1 MTLNISTIDSILSNT
16 THEEDR
22 EEQFDY
28 VKIGIASPQRILG
41 WSYGEVTKPETINY
55 RTLKPERD
63 GLFCEK
69 IFGPAKDWECHCG
82 KYKRVRHRGIVC
94 ERCGVEVT
102 DSKVRRHR
110 MGHIKL
116 AAPVCHIWYLKG
128 IPSHLSLLL
137 DMPLRHLEDV
147 TYYNSYVVID
157 PGNVEGLAK
166 KQLLSEDEYETLV
179 MEDEN
184 QFEADMG
191 APAVKRLLAD
201 LKLPEIAEELRKE
214 VHEASAQK
222 RAKLIKR
229 LRVIESFME
238 AGTKPDWMVLDA
250 IPVIPPDLRP
260 MVQLDGGRFATSDLN
275 DLYRRVINRNNRLSR
290 LLDMEAPDI
299 IIRNEKRMLQEAVDA
314 LIDNGRR
321 GRAVVG
327 PNNRALKSL
336 SDIIEGKQ
344 GRFRQNLLG
353 KRVDYSGRSVI
364 VVGPK
369 LKLHQC
375 GLPKEMALELFK
387 PFVMNKLVERG
398 IVQNIKSAKK
408 KIEAQDS
415 IVWDVLEDVIKGHPV
430 LLNRAPTLHR
440 LGIQAFEPILVEG
453 RAIQL
458 HPLVCTA
465 FNADFDGD
473 QMAVHVPLSIEAQ
486 TEARLLMLATNNILL
501 PATGIPGI
509 TPTKDMVLGCYYLTV
524 DNVKAKDLTVRPFG
538 SLEEVLSA
546 HQVGVLHPHDIIK
559 VRMNIERL
567 DKSARVFVDHLSV
580 EETKKKVSE
589 YLLTLP
595 ADKRKLSTLETYNG
609 DGSKN
614 GITGI
619 SDSLEN
625 VLKNNYKKNYVY
637 LVTTVGRVMFNQ
649 ELPESFKFINKIVD
663 KKVLENV
670 ISDCFLDNGNI
681 KTSELANSLKDLGF
695 HYSTM
700 AGISIAVDDM
710 VIPEEKKGII
720 DRSEKEIQASYKRY
734 QKGEITAVES
744 YTKIIDTWSQ
754 ATEELTSH
762 ITDDYDKL
770 NSVFMMAFSGAR
782 GNISQVRQLVG
793 MRGLMADP
801 SGKTIPLPIK
811 SNFREGLNV
820 TEYVISCYGARKGLV
835 DTALRTA
842 DSGYLTRRLADVA
855 QDVIITDEDCGTENF
870 IYVRDIVDGDK
881 TIVKLEER
889 LIGRTSSE
897 DIFYPKKDAK
907 DADEEAMLIVC
918 KNQIINPSQA
928 KDIVTVGVTESMI
941 KEAEFT
947 KSAPFS
953 GANVVK
959 IRSPLGCQNRY
970 GVCRKCYGW
979 SLTSKR
985 LVDIGE
991 AVGIIAAQSIGEPG
1005 TQLTMRTFH
1014 TGGVFEG
1021 ANRSKI
1027 KAKHAGTIKI
1037 DEAEL
1042 HNSTDEFRTPYG
1054 EVIRVVKKDAH
1065 YNLNVADKK
1074 GKLYKIEI
1082 PEGYQVQVTDGQIA
1096 KADTIVAEQMRLT
1109 GNSQKSV
1116 EKAYRDIN
1124 SDISGMAKF
1133 VDFKTEEK
1141 KDRQGLISR
1150 TANGQGVIWVH
1161 SGNVYSLPSDCE
1173 ILVENNQHLK
1183 ADESLGR
1190 IATKTEYGGKIQVN
1204 GYDKDKSEWESISL
1218 VTAELEL
1225 PEPDVILGRKDLHLK
1240 FDDDAPESVFQLL
1253 VQEGSK
1259 VESGTVLAEAF
1270 IGKYVTP
1277 SSGEVRFL
1285 NMENSDKNII
1295 TGKSSVLFLP
1305 EENYQLGSTGNP
1317 LVEDSC
1323 MVEAGDEIIPGIK
1336 VKESGFV
1343 SLENL
1348 DLSQSVTF
1356 YPGAYGAY
1364 FPLENSVIN
1373 VAENQEVKENE
1384 LLGYLTDPETE
1395 EQQPIY
1401 TQQEGM
1407 VQFIHS
1413 EEGMYLVVRKTY
1425 TYDIEPI
1432 EKFYDLKTSHSSI
1445 NLEPVTKLMVRNGDK
1460 LKAGTALVKA
1470 NLVFK
1475 LSAPLTL
1482 LGGKVEFKT
1491 IEEDEDGNPVRAKMI
1506 ISVIESLTTHHDPSN
1521 YGLIGHQELKI
1532 NSQLQVKEG
1541 DIVDP
1546 GTVVAYTD
1554 FMLQSAGKVET
1565 FKDPESGSQKLLI
1578 VNSEN
1583 QAAHKTDGSVKFVVG
1598 QYVHEGDKVSESEK
1612 FFESGVV
1619 EDVKKDQVIV
1629 RKARPYLVSQGSAIL
1644 VDDGEMVQ
1652 QGETLGTLVYET
1664 VKTGDIIQGLPR
1676 VEELLEARKPKE
1688 SATLAAEAGTV
1699 NLVTV
1704 DGEVVSINVV
1714 TSEGTTKNYKV
1725 PINSRP
1731 SVNDGEKVKIGDRLV
1746 SGPINPHDIL
1756 EVAGIEAVQ
1765 QFLVNEVQLVY
1776 RSQGVQ
1782 INDKHIEVIVRQ
1794 MTKKMRIIEP
1804 GETTLLPGE
1813 IITTY
1818 QFDEA
1823 VKKATNDGVGSPI
1836 AENVLLGITK
1846 ASLNTESFIS
1856 AASFQETTRVLT
1868 EAAIEG
1874 KRDFLRGLKENV
1886 IIGRLIP
1893 AGTGMQEVQQ
1903 SSELREEQSLEMK
1916 VG

>member
-1 MTLNISTIDSILSNT
+1 MTFNISEIDKVLSNT
-16 THEEDR
+16 SHEDNH

-157 PGNVEGLAK
+157 PGNVEGLSK

-191 APAVKRLLAD
+191 APAVKRLLSD
-201 LKLPEIAEELRKE
+201 LKLAEIAEELRKE
-214 VHEASAQK
+214 IHEASAQK

-229 LRVIESFME
+229 LRVIESFLE
-238 AGTKPDWMVLDA
+238 AGTHPSWMVLDA

-524 DNVKAKDLTVRPFG
+524 ENPQAKDLTKRPF
-538 SLEEVLSA
+538 SSIEEVLSA
-546 HQVGVLHPHDIIK
+546 HQVGVVHAHNKIK
-559 VRMNIERL
+559 VRMNVNSISKTTDIYPNAHPDTAPQKLE
-567 DKSARVFVDHLSV
+567 A
-580 EETKKKVSE
+580 
-589 YLLTLP
+589 LL
-595 ADKRKLSTLETYNG
+595 ASGYEKQ
-609 DGSKN
+609 
-614 GITGI
+614 
-619 SDSLEN
+619 
-625 VLKNNYKKNYVY
+625 YVY
-637 LVTTVGRVMFNQ
+637 LETTVGRVLVNQ
-649 ELPESFKFINKIVD
+649 ELPESFKFINKMVD
-663 KKVLENV
+663 KKVLEQI
-670 ISDCFLDNGNI
+670 ISECFLDNGNI
-681 KTSELANSLKDLGF
+681 KTSELANSLKELGF

-710 VIPEEKKGII
+710 VIPDEKKDII
-720 DRSEKEIQASYKRY
+720 KRSEKEIEASYKRY

-754 ATEELTSH
+754 ATEEVTNH
-762 ITDDYDKL
+762 ITNDYDKL

-793 MRGLMADP
+793 MRGLMSDP

-870 IYVRDIVDGDK
+870 IYVRDIIDGDK

-889 LIGRTSSE
+889 LIGRTSAE
-897 DIFYPKKDAK
+897 DIFYPKKDSK
-907 DADEEAMLIVC
+907 DPDEEAMLIVC
-918 KNQIINPSQA
+918 KNQLITPSQA
-928 KDIVTVGVTESMI
+928 KDIVSVGVTESMI
-941 KEAEFT
+941 KESEFS
-947 KSAPFS
+947 KSAAHS
-953 GANVVK
+953 GANIVK

-1021 ANRSKI
+1021 ANRSKL
-1027 KAKHAGTIKI
+1027 KAKHAGTVKI
-1037 DEAEL
+1037 DEADL
-1042 HNSTDEFRTPYG
+1042 FNSTDEFRTPYG
-1054 EVIRVVKKDAH
+1054 EVIRIVKKDAN
-1065 YNLNVADKK
+1065 YNLNIVDKK
-1074 GKLYKIEI
+1074 GKSHKVEVA
-1082 PEGYQVQVTDGQIA
+1082 EGYQVQVTDGQVV
-1096 KADTIVAEQMRLT
+1096 KADTIVSEQMKLT

-1133 VDFKTEEK
+1133 VGFKTEEK

-1150 TANGQGVIWVH
+1150 SANGQGIIWVH

-1173 ILVENNQHLK
+1173 ILVENNQNLQ
-1183 ADESLGR
+1183 ANESLGR

-1204 GYDKDKSEWESISL
+1204 GLDSEKSEWESISL

-1240 FDDDAPESVFQLL
+1240 FADDAPESVFQLL

-1270 IGKYVTP
+1270 IGRYVTP

-1285 NMENSDKNII
+1285 NMENSDKNLI
-1295 TGKSSVLFLP
+1295 TGKSSLMFLP

-1323 MVEAGDEIIPGIK
+1323 MVEADDEIIPGIK

-1373 VAENQEVKENE
+1373 VTENQEVKENE

-1395 EQQPIY
+1395 EKQPIH
-1401 TQQEGM
+1401 TQQAGM

-1413 EEGMYLVVRKTY
+1413 EEGMYLIVRKTY
-1425 TYDIEPI
+1425 TYEIEPV
-1432 EKFYDLKTSHSSI
+1432 EKFYDLNASHSSI

-1460 LKAGTALVKA
+1460 LKAGTALVKV

-1491 IEEDEDGNPVRAKMI
+1491 IEEDEDGNAVRAKLL
-1506 ISVIESLTTHHDPSN
+1506 ISVIENLTTHHDPSN

-1532 NSQLQVKEG
+1532 HSQLQVKEG
-1541 DIVDP
+1541 DIVTP
-1546 GTVVAYTD
+1546 STVIAYTD
-1554 FMLQSAGKVET
+1554 FMLQSPGKVEV

-1583 QAAHKTDGSVKFVVG
+1583 QVNHKTDSTSKFSVG
-1598 QYVHEGDKVSESEK
+1598 QYIHEGDKVSEKET
-1612 FFESGVV
+1612 FTESGVI
-1619 EDVKKDQVIV
+1619 EDVKKDHIVV

-1699 NLVTV
+1699 NLVSV

-1731 SVNDGEKVKIGDRLV
+1731 SVNDGDKIKIGERLV
-1746 SGPINPHDIL
+1746 SGPVNPHDIL
-1756 EVAGIEAVQ
+1756 EVAGIESVQ

-1823 VKKATNDGVGSPI
+1823 VKKAIQDGVASPI

>member
-1 MTLNISTIDSILSNT
+1 MTLDLSIANSILSNT
-16 THEEDR
+16 SHEDEF
-22 EEQFDY
+22 EEKFDY
-28 VKIGIASPQRILG
+28 VKIGLASAQRILG

-82 KYKRVRHRGIVC
+82 KYKRVRHKGIVC

-137 DMPLRHLEDV
+137 DMPLRHLEDI

-157 PGNVEGLAK
+157 PGNIESLSK
-166 KQLLSEDEYETLV
+166 RQLLTEDEYETLV
-179 MEDEN
+179 MDEDN
-184 QFEADMG
+184 KFDADMG
-191 APAVKRLLAD
+191 APAIKKLLAD
-201 LKLPEIAEELRKE
+201 LNLPELAEELRKD
-214 VHEASAQK
+214 VKEASNQK

-229 LRVIESFME
+229 LRVIESLVE
-238 AGTKPDWMVLDA
+238 ASTSPAWMVLDVV
-250 IPVIPPDLRP
+250 PVIPPDLRP

-375 GLPKEMALELFK
+375 GLPREMALELFK

-408 KIEAQDS
+408 KIESQDS
-415 IVWDVLEDVIKGHPV
+415 LVWDVLEDVIKGHPV

-440 LGIQAFEPILVEG
+440 LGIQAFEPLLVEG

-486 TEARLLMLATNNILL
+486 TEARLLMLATNNILT
-501 PATGIPGI
+501 PATGTPII

-524 DNVKAKDLTVRPFG
+524 ENVRAVDLTKRIFANTD
-538 SLEEVLSA
+538 EILSIHEIKA
-546 HQVGVLHPHDIIK
+546 IHVHNKIK
-559 VRMNIERL
+559 VRMNI
-567 DKSARVFVDHLSV
+567 DKLAKTEEVYASAAPDAI
-580 EETKKKVSE
+580 
-589 YLLTLP
+589 P
-595 ADKRKLSTLETYNG
+595 QTLE
-609 DGSKN
+609 SLL
-614 GITGI
+614 
-619 SDSLEN
+619 DSGYAKQH
-625 VLKNNYKKNYVY
+625 VFF
-637 LVTTVGRVMFNQ
+637 VTTVGRVILNE
-649 ELPESFKFINKIVD
+649 ELPPSFKFVNKMVD
-663 KKVLENV
+663 KHVLEEI
-670 ISDCFLDNGNI
+670 ISECFLDNGNI
-681 KTSELANSLKDLGF
+681 KTSELANSLKELGF

-700 AGISIAVDDM
+700 AGISIAIDDM
-710 VIPEEKKGII
+710 IVPEEKKDILR
-720 DRSEKEIQASYKRY
+720 RSEKEIERSQKLY
-734 QKGEITAVES
+734 QKGQITAVER
-744 YTKIIDTWSQ
+744 YAKIIDTWSQ
-754 ATEELTSH
+754 ATNEVIAR
-762 ITDDYDKL
+762 ITEDYDKL

-793 MRGLMADP
+793 MRGLMSDP
-801 SGKTIPLPIK
+801 SGKTIDLPIK
-811 SNFREGLNV
+811 SNFKEGLNV

-855 QDVIITDEDCGTENF
+855 QDVIITDEDCGTDNF
-870 IYVRDIVDGDK
+870 ILFRDIWDGDK
-881 TIVKLEER
+881 LIVGLEKR
-889 LIGRTSSE
+889 LAGRTSAE
-897 DIFYPKKDAK
+897 DIFYPKKNANDAS
-907 DADEEAMLIVC
+907 EEAMLIVC
-918 KNQIINPSQA
+918 KNQMINPAQA
-928 KDIVTVGVTESMI
+928 KDIIRVGVTESTL
-941 KEAEFT
+941 KEAEFDKKMT
-947 KSAPFS
+947 IIP
-953 GANVVK
+953 GVK
-959 IRSPLGCQNRY
+959 IVKLRSPLGCQNKY
-970 GVCRKCYGW
+970 GVCRACYGW

-1021 ANRSKI
+1021 ANRI
-1027 KAKHAGTIKI
+1027 KVKANHSGTVKL
-1037 DEAEL
+1037 DQAEFREM
-1042 HNSTDEFRTPYG
+1042 TDDFRTPYG
-1054 EVIRVVKKDAH
+1054 EVIRVTKQEYVLKI
-1065 YNLNVADKK
+1065 ADKK
-1074 GKLYKIEI
+1074 GKIFKVEI
-1082 PEGYQVQVTDGQIA
+1082 PNGSEIQVKDGDVVKPA
-1096 KADTIVAEQMRLT
+1096 TIVAEQMKQSKA
-1109 GNSQKSV
+1109 SQKSV
-1116 EKAYRDIN
+1116 EKGFRDIN
-1124 SDISGMAKF
+1124 SDISGMVKF
-1133 VDFKTEEK
+1133 IDFKTEEK

-1150 TANGQGVIWVH
+1150 TSNAQGVIWVH

-1173 ILVENNQHLK
+1173 ILVNNNQFLNS
-1183 ADESLGR
+1183 DESLGR
-1190 IATKTEYGGKIQVN
+1190 IATTTEYGGKVQVM
-1204 GYDKDKSEWESISL
+1204 GHKEDGTWDSISL
-1218 VTAELEL
+1218 VTAELDI
-1225 PEPDVILGRKDLHLK
+1225 PEPDVILNRKDLQLK
-1240 FDDDAPESVFQLL
+1240 FPDEYPVNIFQLL
-1253 VQEGSK
+1253 VHEGSK
-1259 VESGTVLAEAF
+1259 VESGTVIAEAF
-1270 IGKYVTP
+1270 VDKYVTP

-1285 NMENSDKNII
+1285 NVDNTDKNTL
-1295 TGKSSVLFLP
+1295 TGESSLLFLP

-1323 MVEAGDEIIPGIK
+1323 MVEAGDEIIPGIN
-1336 VKESGFV
+1336 VNESGFV

-1348 DLSQSVTF
+1348 DLSQSITF
-1356 YPGAYGAY
+1356 YPGAYGVY
-1364 FPLENSVIN
+1364 FPLENSIIN
-1373 VAENQEVKENE
+1373 VTENQEIEE
-1384 LLGYLTDPETE
+1384 GALLGQLTDPETE
-1395 EQQPIY
+1395 ENQPIY
-1401 TQQEGM
+1401 SKQKGM

-1413 EEGMYLVVRKTY
+1413 EEGMYLVVRNTFIY
-1425 TYDIEPI
+1425 TVAPI
-1432 EKFYDLKTSHSSI
+1432 DKFYKLSTSHSSI
-1445 NLEPVTKLMVRNGDK
+1445 DLVPLTKVMVRNGDK
-1460 LKAGTALVKA
+1460 LKAGTALVKV

-1475 LSAPLTL
+1475 LSSPLTL
-1482 LGGKVEFKT
+1482 LGGKVEFKN
-1491 IEEDEDGNPVRAKMI
+1491 IERDEDGNDVRAKLT
-1506 ISVIESLTTHHDPSN
+1506 ISVIENLTTSHDPSN

-1532 NSQLQVKEG
+1532 NSILQVKEN
-1541 DIVDP
+1541 D
-1546 GTVVAYTD
+1546 VVPSGKVIAYTD
-1554 FMLQSAGKVET
+1554 FMIQSPGKIEI
-1565 FKDPESGSQKLLI
+1565 FKDNETGTQKLLI
-1578 VNSEN
+1578 INAEN
-1583 QAAHKTDGSVKFVVG
+1583 QTTYKTDDVKFESG
-1598 QYVHEGDKVSESEK
+1598 QYIYEGDKINSK
-1612 FFESGVV
+1612 IIATESGIV
-1619 EDVKKDQVIV
+1619 EEVKKDEVTI

-1644 VDDGEMVQ
+1644 VDHGEMVQ
-1652 QGETLGTLVYET
+1652 QGETLAILVYES
-1664 VKTGDIIQGLPR
+1664 VKTGDIVQGLPR

-1688 SATLAAEAGTV
+1688 SSILAEEEGSV
-1699 NLVTV
+1699 NLVLV
-1704 DGEVVSINVV
+1704 DNEVISINVV
-1714 TSEGTTKNYKV
+1714 NEEGITHNYKV
-1725 PINSRP
+1725 PINGRP
-1731 SVNDGEKVKIGDRLV
+1731 IVIDGEKVKRGDRLTTGPV
-1746 SGPINPHDIL
+1746 SPHDIL
-1756 EVAGIEAVQ
+1756 AVAGIEAVQ

-1782 INDKHIEVIVRQ
+1782 INDKHIEIIVRQ
-1794 MTKKMRIIEP
+1794 MTRKKRIVDS

-1813 IITTY
+1813 VITTY
-1818 QFDEA
+1818 QFDQVLE
-1823 VKKATNDGVGSPI
+1823 KCKTDGIVAPI

-1874 KRDFLRGLKENV
+1874 KRDWLRGLKENV

-1893 AGTGMQEVQQ
+1893 AGTGMREVQLA
-1903 SSELREEQSLEMK
+1903 SETREEQSMEMTI
-1916 VG
+1916 G